1 MNFKINFAYLFL
13 FLSVLFWAGNFIVG
27 KYASYYQIPP
37 WSGNFYRWFF
47 AWLILL
53 PFTFTEII
61 SKKNYILENYKFYI
75 LLGITSVTIFNSIVY
90 YSLNFTQVIS
100 GVLMI
105 STIPVMIMFISSI
118 LKIERTNIFQIL
130 GVICSFIGVILI
142 ITKAN
147 FDLLVNLDFN
157 KGDLTMVIAML
168 SWATYSALLKK
179 RKHELSQLSLLEVII
194 TFGLIF
200 LIPIYITEY
209 SLGFEI
215 TLNKPFILV
224 LIYVVLFPGLAA
236 FICWIKGISLI
247 GPNRSGVF
255 LHLMPILSA
264 LMAMIIFKEKF
275 MLYHLLGAFF
285 ILSGIIL
292 SNRKSTNALSSY
304 FRRLSKY
311 ITAVCRF
318 KKTILKV

>member
-1 MNFKINFAYLFL
+1 MNFKINFAYIFL
-13 FLSVLFWAGNFIVG
+13 FLAVFFWAGNFIVG
-27 KYASYYQIPP
+27 KFASYYEIPP
-37 WSGNFYRWFF
+37 FSLNFYRWFF

-53 PFTFTEII
+53 PFTFKEII

-118 LKIERTNIFQIL
+118 LKIEKTNIFQIF

-147 FDLLVNLDFN
+147 FELLVNLDFN
-157 KGDLTMVIAML
+157 KGDLTMVVAMF
-168 SWATYSALLKK
+168 SWATYSVLLKK

-200 LIPIYITEY
+200 LIPIYIAEY
-209 SLGFEI
+209 NLGFKI
-215 TLNKPFILV
+215 NLNKPFVLV
-224 LIYVVLFPGLAA
+224 LIYVVLFPGLAS

-247 GPNRSGVF
+247 GANRSGAF

-264 LMAMIIFKEKF
+264 TMAIIIFSEKF
-275 MLYHLLGAFF
+275 MFYHLLGAIF

-292 SNRKSTNALSSY
+292 SNRKPTNA
-304 FRRLSKY
+304 
-311 ITAVCRF
+311 
-318 KKTILKV
+318 

>member
-1 MNFKINFAYLFL
+1 MNFKINFAYFFL
-13 FLSVLFWAGNFIVG
+13 FLAVLFWAGNFIVG

-37 WSGNFYRWFF
+37 FSLNFYRWFF

-53 PFTFTEII
+53 PFTFKEII

-118 LKIERTNIFQIL
+118 LKIEKTNIFQIF
-130 GVICSFIGVILI
+130 GVICSFVGVVLI

-147 FDLLVNLDFN
+147 FELLVNLDFN
-157 KGDLTMVIAML
+157 RGDLTMVIAML

-209 SLGFEI
+209 NLGFKI
-215 TLNKPFILV
+215 NLIKPFILV
-224 LIYVVLFPGLAA
+224 LIYVVLFPGLAS

-264 LMAMIIFKEKF
+264 LMAIIIFKEKF
-275 MLYHLLGAFF
+275 MLYHLLGAIF

-292 SNRKSTNALSSY
+292 SNRKLTNA
-304 FRRLSKY
+304 
-311 ITAVCRF
+311 
-318 KKTILKV
+318 